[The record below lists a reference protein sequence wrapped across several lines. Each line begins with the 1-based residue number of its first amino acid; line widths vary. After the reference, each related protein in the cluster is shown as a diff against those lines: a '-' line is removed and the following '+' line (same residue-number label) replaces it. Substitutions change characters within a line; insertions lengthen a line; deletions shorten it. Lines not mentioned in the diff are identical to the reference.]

1 MKMGFDLAALDAPIA
16 AANAEREAITAAFNR
31 RVNEYCAAMVNAYTD
46 TAHSDLQDIREEDF
60 SGDLISHINKVCR
73 DSSKTGTEL
82 WAARP
87 ITLRR
92 KDGKI
97 YIDTARPGRA

>member
-87 ITLRR
+87 TALRR
-92 KDGKI
+92 EDGKI
-97 YIDTARPGRA
+97 YIETARPGRE